1 MISLMVGATRSGGR
15 ARPGAAALL
24 LAVAL
29 YLLIVLVR
37 HFLGG
42 VGWADSFLWM
52 GFVALAVFAAVVYV
66 VLWLLFWRRR

>member
-1 MISLMVGATRSGGR
+1 MVGTTRIGGR
-15 ARPGAAALL
+15 ARPGGKALL
-24 LAVAL
+24 IAVAL

-52 GFVALAVFAAVVYV
+52 GFVGLAVFAAVVYA
-66 VLWLLFWRRR
+66 VLWLLIWRRR

>member
-1 MISLMVGATRSGGR
+1 VAF
-15 ARPGAAALL
+15 L

-52 GFVALAVFAAVVYV
+52 GFIGLAVFAAIVYA

>member
-1 MISLMVGATRSGGR
+1 MVGTTRSGGS
-15 ARPGAAALL
+15 ARSAGVAFL

-52 GFVALAVFAAVVYV
+52 GFIGLAVFAAIVYA

>member
-1 MISLMVGATRSGGR
+1 MVGATRSGGR
-15 ARPGAAALL
+15 TRPGVAVLL

-42 VGWADSFLWM
+42 VGWADSFLWT
-52 GFVALAVFAAVVYV
+52 GFIGLAVFAAVVYA
-66 VLWLLFWRRR
+66 VLWLLWRRR